1 MAETHTVEL
10 LPKPAPGPVSAAN
23 TRCGS
28 ADLDQLDIFRAFA
41 GKGDKHLVAP
51 VLTDDGSLH
60 RLHYAGSE
68 DVRCE
73 YSAGCWRWVV
83 VTDSDSKRLVRV
95 GDQVQTVIDALTATG
110 SLSAKDAWHRD
121 AARAIRER
129 RDLIDR
135 VVEMQTERDEAR
147 AHSERCR
154 HLPGSS
160 VRVLS
165 AIASRLAGG
174 EDAASVAADYTRE
187 GDPLTADDLGWLA
200 ELIQTPPLVLGELEQ
215 LRRELR
221 RAEIHV
227 SIARAKVEEMEDARR
242 RWARIEV
249 GDIDADARRVC
260 LEVQEDAARTLAAC
274 LLGAI
279 GDASNYVEQVL
290 DVGGS
295 DSASLTFPGV
305 SVVVTT
311 MRDDAKSPHQ
321 LRMEAEAE
329 RDQARAELAALR
341 AVLDPPT
348 TALAARE

>member
-1 MAETHTVEL
+1 M
-10 LPKPAPGPVSAAN
+10 
-23 TRCGS
+23 
-28 ADLDQLDIFRAFA
+28 ADLDLDTPVCPECSSIFDRAPF
-41 GKGDKHLVAP
+41 
-51 VLTDDGSLH
+51 TDDVPPPVGSCMV
-60 RLHYAGSE
+60 
-68 DVRCE
+68 D
-73 YSAGCWRWVV
+73 
-83 VTDSDSKRLVRV
+83 
-95 GDQVQTVIDALTATG
+95 GDY
-110 SLSAKDAWHRD
+110 
-121 AARAIRER
+121 
-129 RDLIDR
+129 
-135 VVEMQTERDEAR
+135 
-147 AHSERCR
+147 
-154 HLPGSS
+154 
-160 VRVLS
+160 
-165 AIASRLAGG
+165 
-174 EDAASVAADYTRE
+174 SVAVCRCGITIDGEVKLPTLRSHT
-187 GDPLTADDLGWLA
+187 PPPVLA
-200 ELIQTPPLVLGELEQ
+200 ELER

-227 SIARAKVEEMEDARR
+227 NVARAKVEVMEDARR

-249 GDIDADARRVC
+249 GAIDEDARRVC

-341 AVLDPPT
+341 AILDPPT
-348 TALAARE
+348 NALAARE